1 MKTKRITLKGFV
13 NVIDINP
20 QIDDIKK
27 QYPEYK
33 EKPIFTPTDYKG
45 SDKVY
50 IYGYYWN
57 GEWNI
62 AVKLCV
68 ETLYKPKNI

>member
-13 NVIDINP
+13 NVIDVKP
-20 QIDDIKK
+20 QIDEIIEK
-27 QYPEYK
+27 YPDYK
-33 EKPIFTPTDYKG
+33 VKPIFMPTDYKG

-68 ETLYKPKNI
+68 ETLYKPKNV